1 MTPETPALGI
11 APSAA
16 GDRLPAPAW
25 AYMLRCAD
33 GSLYSGW
40 TNDLARRL
48 KAHNGGAHGARY
60 TRACPAV

>member
-33 GSLYSGW
+33 GSL
-40 TNDLARRL
+40 
-48 KAHNGGAHGARY
+48 
-60 TRACPAV
+60 